1 MKLRALITSFLLFVG
16 SASSFA
22 ATWTT
27 KIDKILM
34 YEQGNLV
41 YIYPAGGVPNKPACH
56 GSNGDYVSFSM
67 ARPKS
72 KEYLAV
78 LMLAF
83 ATNKNVEFTTYGS
96 CNDQSV
102 SDTLMY
108 FYISH

>member
-1 MKLRALITSFLLFVG
+1 MKLHSLIASFILFVC
-16 SASSFA
+16 STSSFA
-22 ATWTT
+22 GTWTT

-34 YEQGNLV
+34 YEGGNLV
-41 YIYPAGGVPNKPACH
+41 YVYPAGGVPNKPACH

-83 ATNKNVEFTTYGS
+83 ATNKNVEFTTYGACS
-96 CNDQSV
+96 DQSV

-108 FYISH
+108 FMIIN